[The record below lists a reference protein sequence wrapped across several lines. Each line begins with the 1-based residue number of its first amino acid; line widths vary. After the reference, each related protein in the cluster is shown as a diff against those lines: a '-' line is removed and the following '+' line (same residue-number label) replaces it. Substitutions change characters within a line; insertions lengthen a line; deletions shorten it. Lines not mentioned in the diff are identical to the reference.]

1 MLRKTVMSMVLVF
14 ILTLALGLVTAQA
27 ATTDSKT
34 PAVDVIT
41 QAIGLAAKEADN
53 SCSLSTVT
61 RRQINDNI
69 YEYSMVV
76 KVGKGQYDKIGIRRI
91 VQEESPWVP
100 IAAEKAVMMI
110 HGDSCNF
117 DTAFATIP
125 GQPASDSLS
134 AFLAQKGVDVW
145 GIDLRWTF
153 VPDIATDFNFMKNW
167 DTKLHVKDIK
177 LAVKIARATRALT
190 GSGHGKI
197 FMLGHSRGAQFLYAY
212 ANKES
217 QLPEPAR
224 DLKGIIPMDMVYKF
238 SPADSQLAQA
248 ALERYHAYKSLYDS
262 GTYVSNDG
270 QNLKGLAWLA
280 ASDPDGI
287 SPVVPGFTNEQAAL
301 FALTA
306 TYATYQPLQPINP
319 FYHYLAGTF
328 DENGL
333 PEGLQYVTQMDKIL
347 GIAMASPSFQSMGEI
362 IDGEAIISS
371 AVEVPYDDHLADIK
385 LPVLYVGA
393 AGGMGEHGVY
403 TTTLLGSSDVTVQ
416 IVNLAPAGAEALDF
430 GHADLTWA
438 DNAEALVWE
447 PIYNWLKN
455 R

>member
-27 ATTDSKT
+27 KTTDSKT
-34 PAVDVIT
+34 PAVDVMT
-41 QAIGLAAKEADN
+41 QAIGSAAKEADN
-53 SCSLSTVT
+53 SSSLATVT
-61 RRQINDNI
+61 RKQINDNI
-69 YEYSMVV
+69 YEYTMVI
-76 KVGKGQYDKIGIRRI
+76 KVGKGQYDKIGIHRI
-91 VQEESPWVP
+91 VKEESPWVP

-117 DTAFATIP
+117 NTAFGTIP

-153 VPDIATDFNFMKNW
+153 VPDTATDFSFMKKW
-167 DTKLHVKDIK
+167 DTSRHIKDIK
-177 LAVKIARATRALT
+177 LAVKFARAVRALT

-212 ANKES
+212 ANRES

-248 ALERYHAYKSLYDS
+248 ALERYQAYKSLYDS
-262 GTYVSNDG
+262 GTYVNSDG
-270 QNLKGLAWLA
+270 QNLKGLAWLT

-287 SPVVPGFTNEQAAL
+287 SPIIPGFTNKQAAL
-301 FALTA
+301 SVLTA
-306 TYATYQPLQPINP
+306 TYATYQPLQPITP

-328 DENGL
+328 DENGF
-333 PEGLQYVTQMDKIL
+333 PDGLQYVEQMDKIL
-347 GIAMASPSFQSMGEI
+347 GIALASPSFQSMGEI
-362 IDGEAIISS
+362 IDGEAIISG
-371 AVEVPYDDHLADIK
+371 AVDVPYDDHLADIK

-393 AGGMGEHGVY
+393 AGGMGEYGVY

-416 IVNLAPAGAEALDF
+416 VVTLLPAEAKALDY
-430 GHADLTWA
+430 GHADLIWA
-438 DNAEALVWE
+438 DNAEELVWE
-447 PIYNWLKN
+447 PIYNWLEL

>member
-1 MLRKTVMSMVLVF
+1 MLRKTFMIMVLVF
-14 ILTLALGLVTAQA
+14 ILTLALGLVSAQA
-27 ATTDSKT
+27 ATTDGKT
-34 PAVDVIT
+34 PAEAIIT
-41 QAIGLAAKEADN
+41 QAISLAAKEADN
-53 SCSLSTVT
+53 SCSLDTVT
-61 RRQINDNI
+61 RSQISDNI
-69 YEYSMVV
+69 YEYSMVI

-91 VQEESPWVP
+91 VKEESPWVP
-100 IAAEKAVMMI
+100 IEAEKAVMMI

-117 DTAFATIP
+117 DTTFATTP

-153 VPDIATDFNFMKNW
+153 VPDTATDFNFMKNW
-167 DTKLHVKDIK
+167 DTKLHVRDIK
-177 LAVKIARATRALT
+177 LAVKFARTTRELT

-212 ANKES
+212 ANNES

-248 ALERYHAYKSLYDS
+248 ALERYQAYKALCDT
-262 GTYVSNDG
+262 GAYVNNDG

-280 ASDPDGI
+280 ASEPDGI
-287 SPVVPGFTNEQAAL
+287 SPVIPGFTNKQAAL

-306 TYATYQPLQPINP
+306 TYATYQPLQPITP

-333 PEGLQYVTQMDKIL
+333 PAGLQYVSQLDKIL
-347 GIAMASPSFQSMGEI
+347 GIATASPSFQSLGEI
-362 IDGEAIISS
+362 IDGEAINSG
-371 AVEVPYDDHLADIK
+371 AVEVPYDDHLGDIK

-416 IVNLAPAGAEALDF
+416 VVNLAPAGAEMLDY
-430 GHADLTWA
+430 GHADLIWA
-438 DNAEALVWE
+438 DNAEELVWE
-447 PIYNWLKN
+447 PIYNWLKL

>member
-1 MLRKTVMSMVLVF
+1 MLRKTVMSLVLVF

-27 ATTDSKT
+27 KTTDSKT
-34 PAVDVIT
+34 PAVDVMT

-53 SCSLSTVT
+53 SGTLATVT

-69 YEYSMVV
+69 YEYTMVI
-76 KVGKGQYDKIGIRRI
+76 KVGKGQYDKIGIHRI
-91 VQEESPWVP
+91 VKEKSPWVP

-117 DTAFATIP
+117 DTAFGTIP

-153 VPDIATDFNFMKNW
+153 VPDTATDFAFMKNW

-177 LAVKIARATRALT
+177 LAVKFARVVRTLT

-197 FMLGHSRGAQFLYAY
+197 FMLGHSRGAQLLYAY
-212 ANKES
+212 ANNES

-238 SPADSQLAQA
+238 SPADSLLAQA
-248 ALERYHAYKSLYDS
+248 ALERYQAYKSVYDS
-262 GTYVSNDG
+262 GTYVNNDG
-270 QNLKGLAWLA
+270 QTLKGLAWLA
-280 ASDPDGI
+280 TSDPDGM
-287 SPVVPGFTNEQAAL
+287 SPAIPGLTNYQASL

-306 TYATYQPLQPINP
+306 TYATYPPLQPITP
-319 FYHYLAGTF
+319 LYHYMAGTF

-333 PEGLQYVTQMDKIL
+333 PDGLQYVEQMDKIL
-347 GIAMASPSFQSMGEI
+347 GIALASPDFQSMGEI
-362 IDGEAIISS
+362 IDGEAIMSD

-385 LPVLYVGA
+385 IPVLYVGA
-393 AGGMGEHGVY
+393 AGGMGEYGVY
-403 TTTLLGSSDVTVQ
+403 TTSLLGSSDVTVQ
-416 IVNLAPAGAEALDF
+416 VVTLLPETDKALDY
-430 GHADLTWA
+430 GHADLIWA
-438 DNAEALVWE
+438 DNAKELVWE
-447 PIYNWLKN
+447 PIYNWLKP